1 MKKPVTM
8 LTLVQEAHP
17 IRLLIEHFSMLLNC
31 VYNERLTDVGL
42 QIGASADTTDFGS
55 GMIFTEESVVEM
67 QEVGMAM
74 LSDVQDFLHV
84 CQKITNFFYRRCFTL
99 ENHTFQDSI
108 VEAITNIL
116 FMGGVQSTHW
126 LVRALFVA

>member
-1 MKKPVTM
+1 M
-8 LTLVQEAHP
+8 
-17 IRLLIEHFSMLLNC
+17 RLLIKHFIELLNLT
-31 VYNERLTDVGL
+31 YRTRLVNVGL
-42 QIGASADTTDFGS
+42 HVGSPSELDIGTAMS
-55 GMIFTEESVVEM
+55 FTEESVVEM

-99 ENHTFQDSI
+99 ENSTFQDGI

-116 FMGGVQSTHW
+116 FTE
-126 LVRALFVA
+126 AE